1 MNFISCVA
9 EIYASWSKAR
19 PYRFSWA
26 RLGHHRPGKRLL
38 IITREQT
45 VAHLPRF
52 RFGSAPGSGELLWRF
67 YRLPLVE
74 LKFSNND
81 VAAVRRSAV
90 TESVAFRWLASLVVV
105 RRHRA
110 RLDVVSGSLGTEP
123 VRRSASGSVDTTTPR
138 HSCTF
143 PFFCNKLVL
152 DVISNTY
159 LIEGRFNDSR
169 LVDGNNVGHQDFFFC
184 VVISLRIVT
193 FPPNEYSWKLFVRH
207 RGQLHMYQ
215 SCISNVNW
223 RLRTFPFRFSE
234 PRLRVF
240 FTSCVCGVVAAQQR
254 KWFPKRG
261 EAKFTAR
268 DPCCVTSS
276 Y

>member
-9 EIYASWSKAR
+9 ENYASWSKAS

-26 RLGHHRPGKRLL
+26 RLGHHRPGTRLL

-52 RFGSAPGSGELLWRF
+52 RFGPAPGSGELLWRF
-67 YRLPLVE
+67 CRLPLVE

-123 VRRSASGSVDTTTPR
+123 VRRSASGSVDTTTPC

-143 PFFCNKLVL
+143 PFFATNSYSMWSPTLIWSTEGSMTAVLLMATMLDTKISSFVLSYRFELLPSHRTSTVGNISSTITVSCTTRVVPELYIEHKLTF
-152 DVISNTY
+152 TY
-159 LIEGRFNDSR
+159 IPASVFRSR
-169 LVDGNNVGHQDFFFC
+169 VYG
-184 VVISLRIVT
+184 
-193 FPPNEYSWKLFVRH
+193 
-207 RGQLHMYQ
+207 
-215 SCISNVNW
+215 
-223 RLRTFPFRFSE
+223 FS
-234 PRLRVF
+234 
-240 FTSCVCGVVAAQQR
+240 GVH
-254 KWFPKRG
+254 
-261 EAKFTAR
+261 
-268 DPCCVTSS
+268 
-276 Y
+276 